1 MEIRPLTPRYAVSP
15 QISVEH
21 LPAIAAAGIK
31 TVICNR
37 PDTEVEADQQTAAIR
52 AATEAAGL
60 RYEVLELT
68 TATMTPQNVARQ
80 RALIDASDGPVL
92 AYCRTGTRCSIV
104 WSLAHAGDLTPD
116 EILAA
121 TTDAGY
127 QLSDMRPV
135 LEQLARMHAGAK

>member
-1 MEIRPLTPRYAVSP
+1 MEIRPLSPRYAVSP

-21 LPAIAAAGIK
+21 LPAIAAAGIT

-37 PDTEVEADQQTAAIR
+37 PDSEVGAEQQTAAIR
-52 AATEAAGL
+52 AAAEAAGL
-60 RYEVLELT
+60 HYEVLELT

-80 RALIDASDGPVL
+80 RALIDAADGPVL

-116 EILAA
+116 EIIAA
-121 TTDAGY
+121 TTAAGY

-135 LEQLARMHAGAK
+135 LEQLAQMRG